1 METVAYFQLAQN
13 YETSE
18 LQSNNATSF
27 EGVKFT
33 NKTMAGVVSLTGVA
47 LASGLLAAAPASA
60 YYSSCCRPVV
70 FQPVVFQPV
79 VFRPI
84 YYRPCSTSC
93 YYPQAYSAPSYDHSY
108 YSSYEPEESYQKEDC
123 YSQDESY
130 QEDDYQE
137 VAYYPEDPNLLTIGS
152 SGEIVAA
159 LQQVL
164 LEQGFDP
171 GAVDGLYGYQTAEAV
186 AQYQAAAGLE
196 VDGVAGGQTL
206 DSLGLAGAGA

>member
-18 LQSNNATSF
+18 LQSNHGPSF
-27 EGVKFT
+27 EGIKLS

-70 FQPVVFQPV
+70 FQPIVFQ
-79 VFRPI
+79 PI
-84 YYRPCSTSC
+84 YYRPCSISC
-93 YYPQAYSAPSYDHSY
+93 YYPQTYSAPNYDHSY
-108 YSSYEPEESYQKEDC
+108 YSSYEPEESYHKEDC
-123 YSQDESY
+123 YSEEESY
-130 QEDDYQE
+130 YEDDYHE
-137 VAYYPEDPNLLTIGS
+137 IAYYPTDPNLLTIGS
-152 SGEIVAA
+152 SGEIVAL

-171 GAVDGLYGYQTAEAV
+171 GAVDGLYGHQTAEAV
-186 AQYQAAAGLE
+186 AQYQSAAGLQ